1 LCAKLL
7 LLDAGSIAARRARAP
22 VLTRKPLLSARPDRI
37 FATIDATLSIV
48 HRFLTVTAL
57 LVASNARAEE
67 REWCAPELETLS
79 DGVCFFAPD
88 HANATGAAHEPD
100 TLVLFLHSLVGVNT
114 DWQWEQ
120 QRVIVNAGRKFRFSA
135 LMPRGRRGIGPGRA
149 PDVWAWPTAP
159 RMQEQIEDEL
169 IREWG
174 EARAR
179 AEARRGRRFERLLV
193 FGFSNGAYYASSL
206 ALRGRLDDADGYG
219 VFAGGSGGKYGAFVG
234 SKTTRRAPIFVGY
247 GTKDA
252 ARKDMQG
259 LTATLKQLGWPHRV
273 KVQHVG
279 HIVTNAQLAGAFR
292 FLTIENDAP
301 DDDE

>member
-1 LCAKLL
+1 
-7 LLDAGSIAARRARAP
+7 LDLAAIQAA
-22 VLTRKPLLSARPDRI
+22 
-37 FATIDATLSIV
+37 LSILC
-48 HRFLTVTAL
+48 RFLAVTAL
-57 LVASNARAEE
+57 LAASNARAED
-67 REWCAPELETLS
+67 REWCAPEIETLS

-88 HANATGAAHEPD
+88 SATGARDAHEPD

-120 QRVIVNAGRKFRFSA
+120 QRVIVNAGRKFGFSA
-135 LMPRGRRGIGPGRA
+135 MMPRGRRGIGPGRA

-169 IREWG
+169 IREWT

-179 AEARRGRRFERLLV
+179 VEGRRGRRFERLLV

-206 ALRGRLDDADGYG
+206 ALRGRLPDADGYG

-279 HIVTNAQLAGAFR
+279 HIVTHAQLAGAFR
-292 FLTIENDAP
+292 FLAMKNDAP
-301 DDDE
+301 GGDE